1 MSGAVGDRVG
11 RSEEDL
17 VERHGVAG
25 YAIRS
30 TCSWQAVAAVA
41 GAWMFEP
48 GVRVGLSH
56 RGGVLV
62 IVALSMCAVFVIL
75 TRTGTRMLVTVALM
89 VTVGAVSG
97 ARSSAEWSVFDAP
110 VEGRV
115 SGPARVVSD
124 PSRVDGGVR
133 LVLEHHGRR
142 FEGVVHGPLAWVAD
156 DLVAGM
162 WVDVDG
168 RIHDGARARRLA
180 VRHIVGVVE
189 IARLHVPRGSPETRM
204 RGLERSSMFVRGI
217 LARGASSLAPDDA
230 ALFAG
235 LVYGDDSGQSRA
247 VVEDFRSS
255 GLAHLTA
262 VSGQNVGY
270 LMTLVA
276 PLLRRRG
283 RWTRLSATLVLLLW
297 FTTLTRSEPSVVR
310 AGGMAAVS
318 AVMLAFGVRRHAID
332 VLTSCVVVF
341 VVVDPLLVW
350 SVGWWLSVAGTLGL
364 VVFTPSVHRA
374 MRVGVRRRWIAD
386 WIAPT
391 LSAQIGVF
399 PVALVVF
406 GWPNAW
412 AIPANLIAG
421 PVAGVLMLVGLPLAL
436 LAGSWP
442 SVAAV
447 AMFGPLLAVRWVALV
462 AAVAA
467 HLRPPPALN
476 VALVV
481 GGPLLAVAVGRSR
494 RHRCA
499 NVGA

>member
-1 MSGAVGDRVG
+1 M
-11 RSEEDL
+11 
-17 VERHGVAG
+17 
-25 YAIRS
+25 
-30 TCSWQAVAAVA
+30 
-41 GAWMFEP
+41 
-48 GVRVGLSH
+48 SH

-62 IVALSMCAVFVIL
+62 IVALTTYAVFVIL
-75 TRTGTRMLVTVALM
+75 TRAGVRSLVTVALM
-89 VTVGAVSG
+89 VMVGAVSG
-97 ARSSAEWSVFDAP
+97 ARSSAEWSVFDAA
-110 VEGRV
+110 VGGRV
-115 SGPARVVSD
+115 SGPARVVAD

-142 FEGVVHGPLAWVAD
+142 FEGVAHGPQAWVAD

-162 WVDVDG
+162 WVELDG
-168 RIHDGARARRLA
+168 RVREGSRRLA
-180 VRHIVGVVE
+180 VRHIVGEVE
-189 IARLHVPRGSPETRM
+189 IARLRIPRGSPETRM
-204 RGLERSSMFVRGI
+204 RGLDRSSMFVRGI
-217 LARGASSLAPDDA
+217 LSRGASSLAPDDA

-247 VVEDFRSS
+247 VVADFRSS

-270 LMTLVA
+270 LMTLMA

-283 RWTRLSATLVLLLW
+283 RWTRLSATLLLLVW
-297 FTTLTRSEPSVVR
+297 FTALTRSEPSVVR
-310 AGGMAAVS
+310 ACGMAAVS

-332 VLTSCVVVF
+332 VLTTCVVVF

-364 VVFTPSVHRA
+364 IVFTPSVHRA
-374 MRVGVRRRWIAD
+374 LRVGVRWSAD

-412 AIPANLIAG
+412 AVPANLIAG

-436 LAGSWP
+436 LAGAWP

-467 HLRPPPALN
+467 RLRPPPALN
-476 VALVV
+476 VALLV
-481 GGPLLAVAVGRSR
+481 GGVLFAVGRSR